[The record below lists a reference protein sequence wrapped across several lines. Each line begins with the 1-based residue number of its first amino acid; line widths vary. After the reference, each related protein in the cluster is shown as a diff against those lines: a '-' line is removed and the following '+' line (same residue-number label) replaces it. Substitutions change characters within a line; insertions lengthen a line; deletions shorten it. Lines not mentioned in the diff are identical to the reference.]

1 MISHSVQETRAFGAQ
16 VATTAQPGDVFALEG
31 ELGCGK
37 TEFVRGFVEALC
49 GLSAAASTVRSPTFS
64 IINIHET
71 PEFPVYHFDFYRLKK
86 IEELVEIGYYDCIRA
101 DGVSLIEWA
110 DMFPDALPAGARHI
124 RFMDHGNNEREIL
137 M

>member
-16 VATTAQPGDVFALEG
+16 VAATAQQGDVFALEG

-37 TEFVRGFVEALC
+37 TEFARGFITALA
-49 GLSAAASTVRSPTFS
+49 GPSAVRSPTFS

-71 PEFPVYHFDFYRLKK
+71 PGFPIYHFDFYRLKK
-86 IEELVEIGYYDCIRA
+86 PEELLEIGYYDCIRA
-101 DGVSLIEWA
+101 GGISLIEWA
-110 DMFPDALPAGARHI
+110 DLFPDVLPEGTRHI
-124 RFMDHGNNEREIL
+124 RFFDHGDNNREIL